1 MKTKH
6 LVLVWL
12 GLVAGFIATLLLG
25 QWRLGFFYT
34 PVAVFIAAA
43 QAFLVVA
50 FFMEAK
56 YSSRLTWFFA
66 AAGIYWLGILF
77 VLSLGDYFSR
87 AWLK

>member
-6 LVLVWL
+6 LILVWL
-12 GLVAGFIATLLLG
+12 GLMVGFVATLLLG
-25 QWRLGFFYT
+25 QWRLGVFYT
-34 PVAVFIAAA
+34 PVAVVIASV
-43 QAFLVVA
+43 QALLVIA

-66 AAGIYWLGILF
+66 AAGIYWLGFLF

-87 AWLK
+87 GWLK